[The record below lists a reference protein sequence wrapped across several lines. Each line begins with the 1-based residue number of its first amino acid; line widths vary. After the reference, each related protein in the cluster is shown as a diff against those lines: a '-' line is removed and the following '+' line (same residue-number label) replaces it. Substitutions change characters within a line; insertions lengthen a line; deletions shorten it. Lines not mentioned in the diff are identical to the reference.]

1 METRGRSGFPFLTGG
16 NYWETVVVWM
26 HKYMLDFDNRK
37 KKSKNLDLMVFFLIK
52 TNISMPA

>member
-1 METRGRSGFPFLTGG
+1 
-16 NYWETVVVWM
+16 M

-52 TNISMPA
+52 TNISMPV